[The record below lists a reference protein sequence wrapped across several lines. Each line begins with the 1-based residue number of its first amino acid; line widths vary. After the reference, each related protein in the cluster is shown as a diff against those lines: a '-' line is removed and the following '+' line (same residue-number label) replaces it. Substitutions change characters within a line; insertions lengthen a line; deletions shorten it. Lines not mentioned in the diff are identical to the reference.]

1 MSRRQKVSV
10 SAPKRLRSR
19 ASVLAVCA
27 SALLLAACQTG
38 SDGFNDGTE
47 ADEAPDTAMIR
58 GLMEGLGAVDA
69 KSEAKIEYT
78 PRAPLAMPG
87 KLDALPPPEESQQVA
102 NWPTQNDQ
110 GLKRI
115 QEVYRND
122 GRGSSDLDGDG
133 RSNARQSRGIQQLVS
148 GGDGRDYAAE
158 RQNEDRLESG
168 KMKPNE
174 LNQRVGVAET
184 SAIPVDDNGVPIRR
198 YLIEPPTAYS
208 TPSADA
214 PMAAPKTVD
223 RAPEISTTE
232 QIMNGR
238 SARTIE

>member
-1 MSRRQKVSV
+1 VSRRQKFSV
-10 SAPKRLRSR
+10 STPRRPRGR
-19 ASVLAVCA
+19 AGLLAVCA

-58 GLMEGLGAVDA
+58 SLMEGLGAVDA
-69 KSEAKIEYT
+69 RSEAKIEYT
-78 PRAPLAMPG
+78 PRAPLAMPS
-87 KLDALPPPEESQQVA
+87 KMDTLPPPEAPEVVA
-102 NWPTQNDQ
+102 NWPTQNEDD
-110 GLKRI
+110 LKRI

-148 GGDGRDYAAE
+148 GGDGRNYAAE

-184 SAIPVDDNGVPIRR
+184 SAIPVDENGVPIRR

-214 PMAAPKTVD
+214 PMVAPEKVN

-232 QIMNGR
+232 QIMDGR

>member
-1 MSRRQKVSV
+1 MSRRQKFTV
-10 SAPKRLRSR
+10 SASSR
-19 ASVLAVCA
+19 PHGRAGLLAVCA

-47 ADEAPDTAMIR
+47 TKEAPDTAMIR
-58 GLMEGLGAVDA
+58 SLMEGLGAVDA

-78 PRAPLAMPG
+78 PRAPLAMPS
-87 KLDALPPPEESQQVA
+87 KMDTLPPPEAPEVVA
-102 NWPTQNDQ
+102 NWPTQNEDD
-110 GLKRI
+110 LKRI

-122 GRGSSDLDGDG
+122 GRGSADLDGDG
-133 RSNARQSRGIQQLVS
+133 RSNTRQSRGIQQLVS
-148 GGDGRDYAAE
+148 GGDGRNFAAE

-184 SAIPVDDNGVPIRR
+184 TAIPVDENGVPVRR

-208 TPSADA
+208 IPSADA
-214 PMAAPKTVD
+214 PTVAPKTVN